1 MYAMFVRVLMGYYS
15 GAMGPRVFWQ
25 GTVGI
30 VFLASVIGILAF
42 VAYLLFGP
50 GITVVVPSFFV
61 SGTSTPPATPTEL
74 SVIETVRVTPPAAM
88 PSAFDTAAGVLFEC
102 KNDRA
107 LKAEFVERN
116 VRLALSDGRMVLLPK
131 IVSTEGE
138 IRYANTDG
146 SFVFKNT
153 ENIVF
158 VEEDGVITYSNCA
171 AS

>member
-1 MYAMFVRVLMGYYS
+1 M
-15 GAMGPRVFWQ
+15 
-25 GTVGI
+25 
-30 VFLASVIGILAF
+30 
-42 VAYLLFGP
+42 
-50 GITVVVPSFFV
+50 
-61 SGTSTPPATPTEL
+61 
-74 SVIETVRVTPPAAM
+74 
-88 PSAFDTAAGVLFEC
+88 EC